1 MADIKAK
8 DISVAQSVSANDLIL
23 GSSIAGTT
31 ANIKVDV
38 LGAFIA
44 NIQQFSTIGGKTLL
58 QNLSSINK
66 FISDF
71 KNIKRTPTVSFENT
85 TVNWE
90 YTGSNITLSSNKL
103 YIIWAETKFMHDRP
117 QGIGISDS
125 MSQANFIASAEVEV
139 DPNPKA
145 RVFGTS
151 PIIIKGEYSQLFIW
165 RRSNGITGSDPINF
179 AYIEIE

>member
-44 NIQQFSTIGGKTLL
+44 NTQQFSTIGGKTLL

-71 KNIKRTPTVSFENT
+71 KNIKRTPTVLYENT
-85 TVNWE
+85 TINWE

-103 YIIWAETKFMHDRP
+103 YIIWAETSFMHDRP
-117 QGIGISDS
+117 QGLGISDS
-125 MSQANFIASAEVEV
+125 MSQANFITMAEAEE

-145 RVFGTS
+145 R
-151 PIIIKGEYSQLFIW
+151 IIRTFPTIINGEYSQLFIW
-165 RRSNGITGSDPINF
+165 RRSNGTTGSDPVKF